1 VAGRRFH
8 LTFPPDL
15 VEEPVIHALGER
27 FGLVT
32 TITRAHVEEAGGW
45 VILEVRGDES
55 AVADA
60 VAWLAER
67 GVHVERIDGESRG

>member
-1 VAGRRFH
+1 VAGSRFH

-27 FGLVT
+27 FGLLT

-45 VILEVRGDES
+45 VILDVQGEDA

-60 VAWLAER
+60 VAWLTER
-67 GVHVERIDGESRG
+67 GVQVERIEGGPQR